1 MVSQTR
7 KNKQKGAIGQH
18 QVRDMFLKAFPE
30 LEEGDVKS
38 NPMGNSGAD
47 LIFSPLAQRL
57 IPYNV
62 EVKRK
67 KAFSMARYM
76 EQADNHGS
84 QEPVLFFREDR
95 GTWYTVIKSE
105 HFFQLLSKIKNEN

>member
-18 QVRDMFLKAFPE
+18 QIRDMFRKHFPE
-30 LEEGDVKS
+30 LEDGDIES

-47 LIFSPLAQRL
+47 LIFSPRAQAM

-67 KAFSMARYM
+67 KAFAMARYM
-76 EQADNHGS
+76 EQADNHGDK
-84 QEPVLFFREDR
+84 EPVLFFREDR
-95 GTWYTVIKSE
+95 GVWYTTIRTE
-105 HFFQLLSKIKNEN
+105 HFFQLIKR